1 MPTTLKRRPGF
12 RREEAIEAMIDIL
25 KVEEIRRLRSRGES
39 IAGIARKVGV
49 SEPTARKYIFKE
61 DFSPKPPKP
70 RMNREDGVLGP
81 YKDAIDAMFAEERE
95 AQHKKRLTAKHIF
108 DRIVEKGYK
117 DSYPTVRRYVR
128 ERRDEFEL
136 EEMFLDGEDFLDF
149 V

>member
-70 RMNREDGVLGP
+70 RMNREDGVLEP
-81 YKDAIDAMFAEERE
+81 YKDAIENMLTEERTV
-95 AQHKKRLTAKHIF
+95 QHKRLTAKRIF
-108 DRIVEKGYK
+108 DLIVEEGYRAHTQP
-117 DSYPTVRRYVR
+117 SAAT
-128 ERRDEFEL
+128 
-136 EEMFLDGEDFLDF
+136 
-149 V
+149 

>member
-1 MPTTLKRRPGF
+1 
-12 RREEAIEAMIDIL
+12 
-25 KVEEIRRLRSRGES
+25 
-39 IAGIARKVGV
+39 
-49 SEPTARKYIFKE
+49 
-61 DFSPKPPKP
+61 
-70 RMNREDGVLGP
+70 MNHEDGVLGP

-117 DSYPTVRRYVR
+117 GSYSTVRRYVR